1 MKQLTVVGMPARALP
16 SPRRACACRLAIV
29 FCFLLLA
36 PLQAAAV
43 GAEDT
48 GYFGR
53 NQAGGLVR
61 LDFLTDP
68 ESWAGEGSVYGSRS
82 VAALAFCSL
91 VLRPDVADELHCAP
105 ARGQPATVVY
115 RALASGD
122 DAPAF
127 SERTPEGA
135 RYRSIAREAKLGN
148 GDRRGDG
155 TLVRILACTQGCTP
169 AVPRQLF
176 EVALYD

>member
-1 MKQLTVVGMPARALP
+1 MPK
-16 SPRRACACRLAIV
+16 PRLSLSAILIRVLGSIRNGVICAVCA
-29 FCFLLLA
+29 LLLA
-36 PLQAAAV
+36 PSLASAV

-48 GYFGR
+48 RYFGR

-82 VAALAFCSL
+82 VAVLAFCSF
-91 VLRPDVADELHCAP
+91 VLRPDVADELHCAS

-115 RALASGD
+115 RALASAD

-127 SERTPEGA
+127 DAPTEEGA

-148 GDRRGDG
+148 GDARGDA
-155 TLVRILACTQGCTP
+155 TLVRILACAKGCTP

-176 EVALYD
+176 EVAIYD

>member
-1 MKQLTVVGMPARALP
+1 MKHLPAGTPTRAFP
-16 SPRRACACRLAIV
+16 SLRRAYAGRSAIFV
-29 FCFLLLA
+29 LSLLLA

-48 GYFGR
+48 RYFGR
-53 NQAGGLVR
+53 NQAGGLVQ
-61 LDFLTDP
+61 LGFLTDP

-82 VAALAFCSL
+82 VAALAFCSF

-115 RALASGD
+115 RALAAGD

-127 SERTPEGA
+127 NARTPQAA

-148 GDRRGDG
+148 GDARGDA
-155 TLVRILACTQGCTP
+155 TLVRILACAKGCTP

-176 EVALYD
+176 EVAIYD

>member
-1 MKQLTVVGMPARALP
+1 MENLPAARPLLALP
-16 SPRRACACRLAIV
+16 LLRKASASRRVVAAA
-29 FCFLLLA
+29 LLLLS

-48 GYFGR
+48 RYLGR
-53 NQAGGLVR
+53 TASGELVQ

-68 ESWAGEGSVYGSRS
+68 ESWAGEALVYGSGS
-82 VAALAFCSL
+82 VTALSFCS
-91 VLRPDVADELHCAP
+91 VPTRPEAGDELHCGP
-105 ARGQPATVVY
+105 ARGQSASVVY
-115 RALASGD
+115 RALAAGD

-127 SERTPEGA
+127 DAPTPEGE

-148 GDRRGDG
+148 GERRGDA
-155 TLVRILACTQGCTP
+155 TLVRILACTQGCTK

-176 EVALYD
+176 EVATYD

>member
-1 MKQLTVVGMPARALP
+1 MKNLPAGTRARAFP
-16 SPRRACACRLAIV
+16 SLRRPSAGRHAIFV
-29 FCFLLLA
+29 LSLLLA
-36 PLQAAAV
+36 PLQATAV

-48 GYFGR
+48 RYFGR
-53 NQAGGLVR
+53 NQAGGLVQ
-61 LDFLTDP
+61 LGFLTDP
-68 ESWAGEGSVYGSRS
+68 ESWAGEVSAYGSRS
-82 VAALAFCSL
+82 LAALAFCSF
-91 VLRPDVADELHCAP
+91 VLRPDVADELHCAL

-115 RALASGD
+115 RALAAGD

-127 SERTPEGA
+127 NARTPEGA

-169 AVPRQLF
+169 AVPGQLF